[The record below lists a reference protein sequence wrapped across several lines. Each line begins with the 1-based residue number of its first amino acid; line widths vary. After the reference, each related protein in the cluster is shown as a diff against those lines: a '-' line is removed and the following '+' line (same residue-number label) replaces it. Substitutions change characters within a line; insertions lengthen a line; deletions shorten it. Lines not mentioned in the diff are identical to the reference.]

1 MFDVTGQYK
10 VASLLIQFALT
21 EEKKSPDEI
30 KSSWDCH
37 KAAFE
42 VLNEILQDEEKSD
55 LRENYLE
62 EQNLNESE
70 RDLVLSV
77 LGLAE

>member
-1 MFDVTGQYK
+1 MK
-10 VASLLIQFALT
+10 
-21 EEKKSPDEI
+21 EEEKSPDKI

-42 VLNEILQDEEKSD
+42 VLREILQDEDRSD
-55 LRENYLE
+55 LRDNYLE

-70 RDLVLSV
+70 RELVLSV